1 MADAALYVLEC
12 SAGVSLVP
20 KPIQALRCVA
30 ELDDKIA
37 GEVLRFRLA
46 PLLPPEPHQGRLV
59 TTHDDPCVRA
69 ADKRAPFRKP
79 MKSRRDCCHCFL
91 LQSKRRPAAEPH

>member
-1 MADAALYVLEC
+1 MPGAPLYVLEC
-12 SAGVSLVP
+12 LAGVPLVP

-46 PLLPPEPHQGRLV
+46 PLFPPEPHQGRLV
-59 TTHDDPCVRA
+59 TTHDYPCVRA

-79 MKSRRDCCHCFL
+79 MISCPDCCHCFIL
-91 LQSKRRPAAEPH
+91 HSHRNWMPTL